1 MREHIAVR
9 LKYNDE
15 ILPGRF
21 IQDTSKVK
29 SVSLVN
35 GPFKVNEDP
44 TSAVEFL
51 AVSDVCSVAWV
62 PYNAGDQMP
71 SKAVIGW
78 RKRNGKP
85 LLVASLWMKNAEM
98 ESKYLY
104 GYYDPESRLGYTV
117 KSEPESNSGVDM
129 MVEF

>member
-1 MREHIAVR
+1 M
-9 LKYNDE
+9 LKYNNE

-21 IQDTSKVK
+21 IQGTINVK
-29 SVSLVN
+29 TVSLVN
-35 GPFKVNEDP
+35 GRVMVKEDA

-51 AVSDVCSVAWV
+51 VVSDVCSVAWV
-62 PYNAGDQMP
+62 PHNVGDQMP
-71 SKAVIGW
+71 SKAVMGW

-104 GYYDPESRLGYTV
+104 GYCDPESRLGYTV